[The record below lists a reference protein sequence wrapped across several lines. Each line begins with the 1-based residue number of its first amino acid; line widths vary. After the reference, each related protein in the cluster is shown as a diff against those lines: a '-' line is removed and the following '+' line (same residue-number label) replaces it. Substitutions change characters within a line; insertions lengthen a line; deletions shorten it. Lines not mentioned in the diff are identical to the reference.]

1 MKEVKNSEVVP
12 AMFFDSSRRV
22 GKRDVTKEKERNI
35 VEKCHFHFD
44 QLAPI
49 DTNNDEDDDD
59 DDDRNDVEREKKKK
73 KRTATRLS

>member
-1 MKEVKNSEVVP
+1 MKEVKNAEVMP
-12 AMFFDSSRRV
+12 AMFFGSSRRV

-35 VEKCHFHFD
+35 VEKGHFHFD

-49 DTNNDEDDDD
+49 DTNHDDD